1 MRLDLLVDADDTL
14 WENIVVFERVADDFA
29 AWARHPEGDA
39 EVLRILAD
47 VQEAM
52 LRTHG
57 YGTKVFVLSLQETL
71 RRVVAREP
79 TAEDIARIERIV
91 EPLAWERLDLIAGVP
106 ETLAEL
112 ASRHDLTLV
121 TKGADDEQR
130 HKVAVSG
137 LAGHFRR
144 VEVVADKDADTYRRI
159 VADHALDPSR
169 TWMIGNSP
177 RSDILPA
184 VEAGLRAAYVPHPRT
199 WSHELR
205 DLPDHPAILRV
216 ADFRSLLH
224 HF

>member
-1 MRLDLLVDADDTL
+1 VKLDLLIDADDTL

-29 AWARHPEGDA
+29 AWVRHPEGDA

-71 RRVVAREP
+71 RRVVAHEP
-79 TAEDIARIERIV
+79 TAADVARIESLV
-91 EPLAWERLDLIAGVP
+91 EPLAWEKLDVIAGVP

-130 HKVAVSG
+130 HKVEVSG
-137 LAGHFRR
+137 LGGYFGRT
-144 VEVVADKDADTYRRI
+144 EVVPDKDADTYRRI
-159 VADHALDPSR
+159 VADHGLDPAR

-184 VEAGLRAAYVPHPRT
+184 LEAGLRAAYVPHPRT

-205 DLPDHPAILRV
+205 DLPDDPAILRV
-216 ADFRSLLH
+216 PHFRALLD